1 MGHSNKVS
9 DKSISG
15 AVSIPRLTLLHLNFL
30 FLASIIQLAV
40 WLAVFGCGLMA
51 VNLCQI
57 GSDICAFWN
66 HRWRVVVRLGSLFK
80 HRLQP
85 LPQIVRFQF
94 VKSRQ
99 ILTKKRELL
108 QIPMPDGAHHV
119 QTVKDWIR
127 TNWKIEV
134 DVKRL
139 PFVDNYLTGIV
150 PKRKVTF
157 WRTLCRSL
165 TLPIDHAF
173 WILIMVQ

>member
-1 MGHSNKVS
+1 MWDILTKFPIHPSL
-9 DKSISG
+9 
-15 AVSIPRLTLLHLNFL
+15 ARLSLLHLNFL

-51 VNLCQI
+51 VNLRQI
-57 GSDICAFWN
+57 GSDICAVWN

-99 ILTKKRELL
+99 ILTEERELL

-127 TNWKIEV
+127 TNWKI
-134 DVKRL
+134 
-139 PFVDNYLTGIV
+139 DNYLIDWNLSQVQEFRGLATI
-150 PKRKVTF
+150 
-157 WRTLCRSL
+157 LCVCLRRSKS
-165 TLPIDHAF
+165 TMQSE
-173 WILIMVQ
+173 W